1 VTKTVET
8 VPSEASGIDTISYA
22 WRPSD
27 TAALDSFRRR
37 PHCATRGQG
46 YVLDQRGPGGER
58 LLMFPRTGV
67 MALEGRLGA
76 MLDQDVKCMSLVS
89 KALVEQGERCAR
101 SAVDGLLRV
110 PLRGPAEVR
119 RYDLTSEVSF
129 DDPSRGRAFLR
140 TMAGMCPPGMKVD
153 TWSER
158 GNSGAIE
165 TVYYRTPV
173 RGEVRFRAYD
183 KGVESGTED
192 AGTRI
197 RLEAQMRPDKMQRRS
212 PEQLADA
219 DLRRDFGR
227 ALAPYL
233 DAGGDVVAAGSDGA
247 VSHLL
252 QKVVNGDLTMARA
265 ERLAGSIAI
274 LGAYGRG
281 VYDSDRA
288 GRRRLAALRDAG
300 VSLEDTL
307 PREAVVPVGQLLR
320 EAVAEFA
327 A

>member
-1 VTKTVET
+1 MTKTLLPG
-8 VPSEASGIDTISYA
+8 VPATSGVDTISYA

-27 TAALDSFRRR
+27 TEALDSFRRR
-37 PHCATRGQG
+37 PHGVTRGQG
-46 YVLDQRGPGGER
+46 YVLDERGPGGER

-67 MALEGRLGA
+67 VALEGRLGA
-76 MLDQDVKCMSLVS
+76 MLDQDVKCTSLVS
-89 KALVEQGERCAR
+89 KAFVEQGERCAR
-101 SAVDGLLRV
+101 ATVAGLLRAS
-110 PLRGPAEVR
+110 LRGPAEVR

-140 TMAGMCPPGMKVD
+140 TMGGMCPPGMKVD
-153 TWSER
+153 TWCER
-158 GNSGAIE
+158 GNPAAIE

-183 KGVESGTED
+183 KGVESGSD
-192 AGTRI
+192 AAGTRI

-219 DLRRDFGR
+219 DLRGDFGR

-233 DAGGDVVAAGSDGA
+233 DAGGDVVAAGTDGA

-252 QKVVNGDLTMARA
+252 QKVTSGDLTMARA

-281 VYDSDRA
+281 VYDTDRA

-320 EAVAEFA
+320 EAVAEFSA
-327 A
+327 

>member
-1 VTKTVET
+1 VTKTLLPG
-8 VPSEASGIDTISYA
+8 VPATSGVDTISYA

-27 TAALDSFRRR
+27 TEALDSFRRR
-37 PHCATRGQG
+37 PHGVTRGQG
-46 YVLDQRGPGGER
+46 YVLDERGPGGER

-67 MALEGRLGA
+67 VALEGRLGA
-76 MLDQDVKCMSLVS
+76 MLDQDVKCTSLVS
-89 KALVEQGERCAR
+89 KAFVEQGERCAR
-101 SAVDGLLRV
+101 ATVAGLLRAS
-110 PLRGPAEVR
+110 LRGPAEVR

-140 TMAGMCPPGMKVD
+140 TMGGMCPPGMKVD
-153 TWSER
+153 TWCER
-158 GNSGAIE
+158 GNPAAIE

-183 KGVESGTED
+183 KGVESGSD
-192 AGTRI
+192 AAGTRI

-219 DLRRDFGR
+219 DLRGDFGR

-233 DAGGDVVAAGSDGA
+233 DAGGDVVAAGTDGA

-252 QKVVNGDLTMARA
+252 QKVTSGDLTMARA

-281 VYDSDRA
+281 VYDTDRA

-320 EAVAEFA
+320 EAVAEFSA
-327 A
+327 

>member
-1 VTKTVET
+1 MD
-8 VPSEASGIDTISYA
+8 ADSGVDTISYA

-27 TAALDSFRRR
+27 TAALDSFRHRG
-37 PHCATRGQG
+37 HSVTRGQG
-46 YVLDQRGPGGER
+46 YVLDKRGPGGER

-67 MALEGRLGA
+67 LALEGRLGA
-76 MLDQDVKCMSLVS
+76 ILDQDVKSTSLVS
-89 KALVEQGERCAR
+89 KSFVEQGERCAR
-101 SAVDGLLRV
+101 LAVADLLHA

-119 RYDLTSEVSF
+119 RYDLTKELRF
-129 DDPSRGRAFLR
+129 DDPSRGRAVLR

-158 GNSGAIE
+158 GNPSAIE

-183 KGVESGTED
+183 KGVESHSD
-192 AGTRI
+192 PAGTRI

-219 DLRRDFGR
+219 DLRGDFGR

-233 DAGGDVVAAGSDGA
+233 DAGGDVVAAGTDGA

-252 QKVVNGDLTMARA
+252 QKVTSGELTMARA
-265 ERLAGSIAI
+265 ERLVGSVAI

-281 VYDSDRA
+281 VYDTDYA
-288 GRRRLAALRDAG
+288 GRRRLAALRKAG

-307 PREAVVPVGQLLR
+307 PRDAVVPVGQLLR
-320 EAVAEFA
+320 EAVAEFSA
-327 A
+327 

>member
-1 VTKTVET
+1 VTKTLLPGAPAT
-8 VPSEASGIDTISYA
+8 SGVDTISYA

-27 TAALDSFRRR
+27 TEALDSFRRR
-37 PHCATRGQG
+37 PHGVTRGQG
-46 YVLDQRGPGGER
+46 YVLDERGPGGER

-67 MALEGRLGA
+67 VALEGRLGA
-76 MLDQDVKCMSLVS
+76 MLDQDVKCTSLVS
-89 KALVEQGERCAR
+89 KAFVEQGERCAR
-101 SAVDGLLRV
+101 ATVAGLLRAS
-110 PLRGPAEVR
+110 LRGPAEVR

-140 TMAGMCPPGMKVD
+140 TMGGMCPPGMKVD
-153 TWSER
+153 TWCER
-158 GNSGAIE
+158 GNPAAIE

-183 KGVESGTED
+183 KGVESGSD
-192 AGTRI
+192 AAGTRI

-219 DLRRDFGR
+219 DLRGDFGR

-233 DAGGDVVAAGSDGA
+233 DAGGDVVAAGTDGA

-252 QKVVNGDLTMARA
+252 QKVTSGDLTMARA

-281 VYDSDRA
+281 VYDTDRA

-320 EAVAEFA
+320 EAVAEFSA
-327 A
+327 